1 MKSVLCFGDSNTFG
15 TAPMPA
21 LGQELRWPFAQRWPG
36 VLQGKLGSG
45 WRVVE
50 EGLPGRTIGRDDPV
64 EGADRNALRYLPACL
79 QSHRPLDAV
88 VFMLGTNDLK
98 ARFHLDAEAI
108 AHGAHGLIDAVL
120 VNSRP
125 EAPTPRILVISPAP
139 VLERGCLAG
148 FFTGA
153 EAQAPRVARAMAEA
167 CRSRGVEC
175 LDASR
180 HIQVSPMDGV
190 HLDVDAHHTLGRLVA
205 RWVLTD

>member
-1 MKSVLCFGDSNTFG
+1 MKSILCFGDSNTFG

-21 LGQELRWPFAQRWPG
+21 LGQELRWPFEQRWPG
-36 VLQGKLGSG
+36 VLQGELGSD

-98 ARFHLDAEAI
+98 ARFHLGAEAI
-108 AHGAHGLIDAVL
+108 AHGVHGLIDAVL

-125 EAPTPRILVISPAP
+125 EAPTPRMLVISPAP

-153 EAQAPRVARAMAEA
+153 EAQAPHVAQAMAEV
-167 CRSRGVEC
+167 CRSRGVDH

-190 HLDVDAHHTLGRLVA
+190 HLDADAHLTLGRLVA
-205 RWVLTD
+205 RWLLAA